1 MDSAKHV
8 CKIFDWEDP
17 RWLDVS
23 NPALTLAEQEHI
35 SRSHLSKPG
44 LESQ

>member
-23 NPALTLAEQEHI
+23 NPALTLAEQEI
-35 SRSHLSKPG
+35 VRVMFQNLD
-44 LESQ
+44 